1 VTESRQR
8 RLLGAFLR
16 SHRERLPRPAGA
28 GTRRRTPGL
37 KREELA
43 EAAGLSST
51 WLTWLE
57 QGREVN
63 ASIATL
69 ARLADALH
77 LSPAERASL
86 FDLAGKRDPN
96 APAPIAADLPPE
108 LLALPSSFAA
118 PAYLLDSVW
127 TARAW
132 NRPAADLFAGW
143 LDDDAKDRNL
153 LAWVFLSPSAR
164 SLSGDW
170 AERASRL
177 VAEFR
182 TDFNRR
188 PADRAMGALVDR
200 LVGQSPLFAQFWHS
214 HDVRS
219 RAAGPRLYLH
229 PVHGLMRFRQTTLLV
244 AEWPEVKLVCLTPLA
259 RPLGEES
266 PVTVGDRS
274 GATT

>member
-1 VTESRQR
+1 MTENRQKP
-8 RLLGAFLR
+8 LLGAFLR
-16 SHRERLPRPAGA
+16 THRERLPRPAGA

-43 EAAGLSST
+43 EAAGLSTT

-57 QGREVN
+57 QGREVS
-63 ASIATL
+63 ASVTAL
-69 ARLADALH
+69 ARLAAALM

-86 FDLAGKRDPN
+86 FDLAGKRDPKAVDN
-96 APAPIAADLPPE
+96 AAADLPVE
-108 LLALPSSFAA
+108 LLSLPSSFTE

-132 NRPAADLFAGW
+132 NKPAAELFAAW
-143 LDDDAKDRNL
+143 LGGEERDRNL
-153 LAWVFLSPSAR
+153 LAWVFLSLSAR

-188 PADRAMGALVDR
+188 PSDPAMGALVDR

-214 HDVRS
+214 QDVR
-219 RAAGPRLYLH
+219 RREVGTRVYRH

-244 AEWPEVKLVCLTPLA
+244 AERPEMKLVCLTPLA
-259 RPLGEES
+259 
-266 PVTVGDRS
+266 
-274 GATT
+274 